1 MRIKKISDY
10 EYSTVYALVEA
21 TDSEAEDVKLWLEEN
36 CKGLYRMDRL
46 HIVLRHGSDIM
57 FALKWGS

>member
-21 TDSEAEDVKLWLEEN
+21 TDSEAGDVKAWLEEN

-46 HIVLRHGSDIM
+46 HIVLRHGADIM